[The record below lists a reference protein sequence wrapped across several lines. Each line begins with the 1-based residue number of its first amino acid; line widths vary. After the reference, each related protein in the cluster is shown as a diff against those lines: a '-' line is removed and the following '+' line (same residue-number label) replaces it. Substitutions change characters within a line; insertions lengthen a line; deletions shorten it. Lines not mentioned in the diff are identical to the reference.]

1 MAVGR
6 TNAGSR
12 AKPEIYGAVNMVN
25 VTYNPTSKLYV
36 EEPPVGKVFKD
47 IELQKDIYL
56 IPSNIKKG
64 VKIEGV
70 TGTYE
75 GIGSTTN
82 IVTMTINAVGSSATA
97 YFNYLHNGDI
107 GVNERIVALGES
119 ESIEVIKG
127 TLVFFKGNTPSDST
141 GNIQLITDGLYQI
154 MDNVTFI
161 IE

>member
-6 TNAGSR
+6 TNAGSQ

-25 VTYNPTSKLYV
+25 VTYHPTSKLYV

-70 TGTYE
+70 IGTYE
-75 GIGSTTN
+75 GSGSTINT
-82 IVTMTINAVGSSATA
+82 VTMTINAVGSNVTG
-97 YFNYLHNGDI
+97 YFSYLKNGDI
-107 GVNERIVALGES
+107 DFNEKIIFLGENKS
-119 ESIEVIKG
+119 FEAING
-127 TLVFFKGNTPSDST
+127 TMVFFKENTPSDIK
-141 GNIQLITDGLYQI
+141 GNADLITDGVYLLWG
-154 MDNVTFI
+154 NATFLF
-161 IE
+161 E